1 MLSFTNKYF
10 TNLTNKYFTNFTYKY
25 FTKFTKTSLSLPVI
39 TTKTMDETTSV
50 SKLVIESAEAED
62 EGMYVCL
69 ATNVAGSNIENA
81 ALTVNGQLEFRVST
95 MLNNFES

>member
-1 MLSFTNKYF
+1 
-10 TNLTNKYFTNFTYKY
+10 
-25 FTKFTKTSLSLPVI
+25 
-39 TTKTMDETTSV
+39 MDETTSV
-50 SKLVIESAEAED
+50 SKLVIESAEPED

-95 MLNNFES
+95 MLNNFESWTWSLVILVNLGCVFQYRHLIIY